1 MFKIKEILSLKKDM
15 KKNNKKSG
23 FSLMELIIVIVII
36 GILIAAVVGLSGQ
49 KETAKVSG
57 AEQVIMQI
65 SNATQSWA
73 TQQGSESF
81 TLVNLTALTTAN
93 ILPTGFT
100 TAKANPWA
108 GDITVNVAPAVV
120 PNSINHYVI
129 TLTNVPTQ
137 ACTALSNK
145 FTNKT
150 IVAPVC
156 TPAAGSTTF
165 AATF

>member
-1 MFKIKEILSLKKDM
+1 MFKIKEMLELKRNMIKT
-15 KKNNKKSG
+15 NKKSG

-49 KETAKVSG
+49 KETAKAAA

-73 TQQGSESF
+73 VQQGSENF
-81 TLVNLTALTTAN
+81 TLVNLPAVVATG
-93 ILPTGFT
+93 ILPAGFT
-100 TAKANPWA
+100 TARANPWA
-108 GDITVNVAPAVV
+108 GNITVTVAPAVV

-137 ACTALSNK
+137 QCTTLINK

-150 IVAPVC
+150 IVVPVC
-156 TPAAGSTTF
+156 TPTAGSSSF